1 MLSNVDDEEN
11 DGEEKRDDCGA
22 LIQRESES
30 VLQRLIACEN
40 REEGRRG
47 RKFGMKNED
56 DDTACF
62 AELTQFIWAQLL
74 VH

>member
-1 MLSNVDDEEN
+1 MLSNVEDEDN

-40 REEGRRG
+40 RGG
-47 RKFGMKNED
+47 KKRKEVWNEK
-56 DDTACF
+56 
-62 AELTQFIWAQLL
+62 
-74 VH
+74 